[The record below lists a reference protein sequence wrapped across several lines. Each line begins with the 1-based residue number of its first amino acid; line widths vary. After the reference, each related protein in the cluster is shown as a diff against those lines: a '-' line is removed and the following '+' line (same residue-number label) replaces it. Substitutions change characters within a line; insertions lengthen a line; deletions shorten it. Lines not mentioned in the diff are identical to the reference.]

1 MYVISDQGELVTR
14 YDERL
19 LLSTKLSF
27 MYTPGSGP
35 VTFEAG
41 GLRLGA
47 RWASRSLPGVFAEYE
62 HLDIAGVLICAGP
75 GQTPAG
81 RRLRGQA
88 QAHAAPTVHQ
98 VTDGGASAARMRDTA
113 QVALSGPRPR
123 FRAAQIYET
132 SSLLWCMAR
141 AAN

>member
-35 VTFEAG
+35 VTFKAG

-62 HLDIAGVLICAGP
+62 HLDVAGVLICAGP
-75 GQTPAG
+75 GQTPG
-81 RRLRGQA
+81 GT
-88 QAHAAPTVHQ
+88 APSLP
-98 VTDGGASAARMRDTA
+98 GA
-113 QVALSGPRPR
+113 GPRRSNSPPGYR
-123 FRAAQIYET
+123 WT
-132 SSLLWCMAR
+132 G
-141 AAN
+141 